1 MTGRLLPA
9 TVCFS
14 SNAASVHTALPRAV
28 AAYLQACL
36 DHIDASDQ
44 GNVIPRS
51 SAINEFAKHAAK
63 SSLKDFWIPY
73 PKASAGPMR
82 KATCP
87 KRWTRHSDGD
97 YKVCP

>member
-1 MTGRLLPA
+1 MTGRLSPA

-28 AAYLQACL
+28 SAYLQACL

-51 SAINEFAKHAAK
+51 SAINELAKHAAK
-63 SSLKDFWIPY
+63 SSLEDYWIPY
-73 PKASAGPMR
+73 PKPRRDRCVRQPAQTMDQAFG
-82 KATCP
+82 
-87 KRWTRHSDGD
+87 W
-97 YKVCP
+97 